1 MGGLMNHKPNEYII
15 KDEYALIKVKYHN
28 KIYYTKVDIDDLDL
42 ILNTCRWFAHPRK
55 TDNYIINRYG
65 EKLHRLITNC
75 PKNLVVD
82 HINGDTLD
90 NRKSNLRIVSQ
101 VDNIKN
107 RIRKIS
113 KLGKGI
119 SRNHSLYSAE
129 MRIDGIRYRKNF
141 KTLKEAIEY
150 RRYLEAMANK

>member
-1 MGGLMNHKPNEYII
+1 MKHKPNEYII

-28 KIYYTKVDIDDLDL
+28 EIYYTKVDIDDLDL

-55 TDNYIINRYG
+55 TDNYIINRSG
-65 EKLHRLITNC
+65 EKLHRLITKC
-75 PKNLVVD
+75 PKNMVVD

-101 VDNIKN
+101 VDNIRN
-107 RIRKIS
+107 RNRKLS

-119 SRNHSLYSAE
+119 SMNGRLYSSE
-129 MRIDGIRYRKNF
+129 MRINGIRYRKNF
-141 KTLKEAIEY
+141 KTLQEAIEY
-150 RRYLEAMANK
+150 RRYLEAMAI

>member
-1 MGGLMNHKPNEYII
+1 MKHKPNEYII
-15 KDEYALIKVKYHN
+15 KGEYTLIKVQHHN
-28 KIYYTKVDIDDLDL
+28 EIYYTKVDTDDLDL

-55 TDNYIINRYG
+55 TDNYIINRNG

-75 PKNLVVD
+75 PKGLVVD

-90 NRKSNLRIVSQ
+90 NRKSNLRVVSQ

-107 RIRKIS
+107 RTRKLS

-119 SRNHSLYSAE
+119 SRNHNLYSAE